1 MGTHPIFE
9 SDFDCLTEKKDKMS
23 ENINIGDGLLLTT
36 TFGRFTGIVHQLDK
50 MVKGGD
56 FSLKMI
62 TVASAE
68 NPDECV
74 PTHRFWQADIK
85 NIEVIKRIKTSPEKI
100 TSQQWTVDN
109 EPSQNGDAHKQSLKP
124 HIKPKINFKKT
135 QYELIDSE
143 AKLQRNLVDLI
154 GWKELG
160 VAIEPLGA
168 PRFINLS
175 NGKRQLLLD
184 TSRLAKHG
192 LQGIMKK
199 IFSSES
205 RQKICVASHLVNAYL
220 NEHFKVTMKNCIDI
234 EVFGVTSLFH
244 QSERSNTFRGYVSMV
259 QTCLKISI
267 PPPINTTTE
276 ITPESCSMMALRV
289 EQLRALKTYLLK
301 FMLEKT
307 MATSN
312 VMANLMIGNE
322 NDEEKAEILTRLDK
336 YQLPRQLLLE

>member
-109 EPSQNGDAHKQSLKP
+109 EPSQNGDAYKQSLKP

-135 QYELIDSE
+135 HYELIDSE

-160 VAIEPLGA
+160 VAIEPRGA

-175 NGKRQLLLD
+175 NAKRQLLLD

-259 QTCLKISI
+259 QTCLK
-267 PPPINTTTE
+267 
-276 ITPESCSMMALRV
+276 
-289 EQLRALKTYLLK
+289 
-301 FMLEKT
+301 
-307 MATSN
+307 
-312 VMANLMIGNE
+312 
-322 NDEEKAEILTRLDK
+322 
-336 YQLPRQLLLE
+336 